1 MHRLA
6 APALILALSAAALP
20 AAAQELSRGDYEI
33 CSVYD
38 MDDDFAGYDSVCLAE
53 RRAALRVLNSVPG
66 NAGSA
71 GYSGS
76 AYVHYCPAWANGGN
90 GYNMTWFSDGRPPIY
105 SGTFD
110 STSNGR
116 PCIPRP
122 AYYGTGYY

>member
-1 MHRLA
+1 MRRLTG
-6 APALILALSAAALP
+6 PALLLLALSAAALP
-20 AAAQELSRGDYEI
+20 AAAQELGRGDYEI

-38 MDDDFAGYDSVCLAE
+38 VDDDFAGYDSVCLAE

-66 NAGSA
+66 NTGS
-71 GYSGS
+71 SGA
-76 AYVHYCPAWANGGN
+76 AYVNYCPAWANGGN

-116 PCIPRP
+116 PCIARP
-122 AYYGTGYY
+122 VYYGSGYY